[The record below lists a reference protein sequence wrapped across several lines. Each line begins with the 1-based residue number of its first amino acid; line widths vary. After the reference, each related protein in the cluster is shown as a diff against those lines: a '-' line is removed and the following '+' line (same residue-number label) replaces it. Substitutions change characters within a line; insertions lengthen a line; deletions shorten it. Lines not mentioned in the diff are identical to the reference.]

1 MQLLVDEFMK
11 LEVPPTEVYSP
22 LQNTI
27 LYKICDKKDIVL
39 EIFRRKDSTFGF
51 RYQAWVGWRDAG
63 INIRNHSWTE
73 IDSGSN
79 IFTDNLEIVK
89 KEAEANA
96 KSKGVVLTSEWQ
108 KSA

>member
-1 MQLLVDEFMK
+1 LGLGIKLGLVGG
-11 LEVPPTEVYSP
+11 T
-22 LQNTI
+22 
-27 LYKICDKKDIVL
+27 
-39 EIFRRKDSTFGF
+39 
-51 RYQAWVGWRDAG
+51 G